1 MCKTLGV
8 AVKISAA
15 ESLWNN
21 VHVERHN
28 LVLSEVLDKIP
39 EEI

>member
-8 AVKISAA
+8 AVKTSAA
-15 ESLWNN
+15 ESFWNN